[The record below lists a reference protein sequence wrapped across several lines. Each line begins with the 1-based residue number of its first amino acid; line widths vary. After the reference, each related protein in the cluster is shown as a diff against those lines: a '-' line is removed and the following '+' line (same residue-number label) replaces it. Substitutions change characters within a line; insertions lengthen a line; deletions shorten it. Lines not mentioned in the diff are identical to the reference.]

1 MKNFLFAITAA
12 ASLTV
17 GTTQAQVLIGNSSGS
32 NYTTA
37 TWVNGATNAFG
48 GWFIVNGGGGATN
61 NISDSTQNGR
71 TSIGSQSF
79 FIVGGTNG
87 SFLDTYAPLG
97 GLLSSGQSISLS
109 ANYSWNGGTRGIEFT
124 SGGALFR
131 FEHGG
136 GSDALFLK
144 GTGITDTQ
152 ISANVFNQAL
162 TYNISYSNASSV
174 NIGVS
179 LLGNPTP
186 FFSTNVTVANM
197 PNEIKFYV
205 GGIGDSSS
213 ANQNNYGLY
222 FNNLTTVPEPSTYAL
237 LALSA
242 AGMAGYA
249 ARRRA
254 RK

>member
-1 MKNFLFAITAA
+1 MKKILLLSFVAAVVA
-12 ASLTV
+12 ASV
-17 GTTQAQVLIGNSSGS
+17 NAQVLIGSSSGS
-32 NYTTA
+32 QYTTA
-37 TWVNGATNAFG
+37 TWTNGAPNAFN
-48 GWFIVNGGGGATN
+48 GWFIVNGGGGALN

-71 TSIGSQSF
+71 TNIGSQSF

-87 SFLDTYAPLG
+87 SFIDVYAPLG

-109 ANYSWNGGTRGIEFT
+109 ANYSWNSGTRGIEFT
-124 SGGALFR
+124 SSGGLFR
-131 FEHGG
+131 FEHS

-144 GTGITDTQ
+144 GTGITDTE
-152 ISANVFNQAL
+152 ISASVFNQAL
-162 TYNISYSNASSV
+162 TYNVSYSNATSV

-179 LLGNPTP
+179 LFGNPTP
-186 FFSTNVTVANM
+186 FFTTNVTVANM

-205 GGIGDSSS
+205 GGITDSSL

-222 FNNLTTVPEPSTYAL
+222 FNAVTTVPEPSTYAL

-242 AGMAGYA
+242 IGLAGYA